1 MLSACVR
8 ALSHCARRCWLSAVR
23 LLPSSVVTMAVV
35 KSCTA
40 VVSRAVCAVRVR
52 LMAATCGKSIC
63 SSGLISSAI
72 FAQKCDKEAGRKS
85 IKKWYAKVGEF
96 DNKAFNDIAAAMYD
110 REDEILNYFVN
121 RSTNA
126 SAESLNAKIKDFRA
140 QLRGV
145 IDKKFFIFRLVKIFG

>member
-1 MLSACVR
+1 M
-8 ALSHCARRCWLSAVR
+8 
-23 LLPSSVVTMAVV
+23 
-35 KSCTA
+35 
-40 VVSRAVCAVRVR
+40 
-52 LMAATCGKSIC
+52 
-63 SSGLISSAI
+63 I
-72 FAQKCDKEAGRKS
+72 FAQRCDKEAGRKS
-85 IKKWYAKVGEF
+85 IQKWYVKVGEF

>member
-1 MLSACVR
+1 MS
-8 ALSHCARRCWLSAVR
+8 
-23 LLPSSVVTMAVV
+23 
-35 KSCTA
+35 
-40 VVSRAVCAVRVR
+40 
-52 LMAATCGKSIC
+52 
-63 SSGLISSAI
+63 
-72 FAQKCDKEAGRKS
+72 FAQKCNKEAGHKS

>member
-1 MLSACVR
+1 M
-8 ALSHCARRCWLSAVR
+8 
-23 LLPSSVVTMAVV
+23 
-35 KSCTA
+35 
-40 VVSRAVCAVRVR
+40 
-52 LMAATCGKSIC
+52 
-63 SSGLISSAI
+63 I

-145 IDKKFFIFRLVKIFG
+145 IDKKFFIFRLSKFSVNPRGYAGDPYIHSNNFLITLISSSLLRSSLYLGL

>member
-1 MLSACVR
+1 MEALPITARSFEKDYHVNGDNFERSYKETISGFKTWEDADHAEDWIIIPENMGTHLSIDETC
-8 ALSHCARRCWLSAVR
+8 LSTGEVYTILSN
-23 LLPSSVVTMAVV
+23 
-35 KSCTA
+35 
-40 VVSRAVCAVRVR
+40 
-52 LMAATCGKSIC
+52 
-63 SSGLISSAI
+63 
-72 FAQKCDKEAGRKS
+72 KEAGRKS

>member
-1 MLSACVR
+1 MRSKYLLMVSPEKWTPSQRER
-8 ALSHCARRCWLSAVR
+8 AEILFELY
-23 LLPSSVVTMAVV
+23 PDIE
-35 KSCTA
+35 TA
-40 VVSRAVCAVRVR
+40 YSLTHSLR
-52 LMAATCGKSIC
+52 M
-63 SSGLISSAI
+63 I

-145 IDKKFFIFRLVKIFG
+145 IDKKFFILRLVKIFG

>member
-1 MLSACVR
+1 M
-8 ALSHCARRCWLSAVR
+8 
-23 LLPSSVVTMAVV
+23 
-35 KSCTA
+35 
-40 VVSRAVCAVRVR
+40 
-52 LMAATCGKSIC
+52 
-63 SSGLISSAI
+63 I

-85 IKKWYAKVGEF
+85 IKKWYDKVGEF
-96 DNKAFNDIAAAMYD
+96 DNKAFNDIATAMYN

>member
-1 MLSACVR
+1 MEGTEVLDCR
-8 ALSHCARRCWLSAVR
+8 AFSIKTKTER
-23 LLPSSVVTMAVV
+23 LWN
-35 KSCTA
+35 
-40 VVSRAVCAVRVR
+40 
-52 LMAATCGKSIC
+52 
-63 SSGLISSAI
+63 
-72 FAQKCDKEAGRKS
+72 KCDKEAGRRS

>member
-1 MLSACVR
+1 MSQHPLSCSHPARILRVHKASCPVNPYSWNLSATTG
-8 ALSHCARRCWLSAVR
+8 LWLTN
-23 LLPSSVVTMAVV
+23 LSSVEC
-35 KSCTA
+35 SCDGHA
-40 VVSRAVCAVRVR
+40 CN
-52 LMAATCGKSIC
+52 
-63 SSGLISSAI
+63 
-72 FAQKCDKEAGRKS
+72 KEAGRKS

>member
-1 MLSACVR
+1 MEWFELTNVEVKPKEKTATQDTESDESPVNVIQ
-8 ALSHCARRCWLSAVR
+8 LY
-23 LLPSSVVTMAVV
+23 PDIEMAY
-35 KSCTA
+35 SLTH
-40 VVSRAVCAVRVR
+40 SLR
-52 LMAATCGKSIC
+52 M
-63 SSGLISSAI
+63 I

-110 REDEILNYFVN
+110 REDEILNYFLN

>member
-1 MLSACVR
+1 MVTS
-8 ALSHCARRCWLSAVR
+8 R
-23 LLPSSVVTMAVV
+23 LRHAANASVLWVSFPHRG
-35 KSCTA
+35 SCT
-40 VVSRAVCAVRVR
+40 
-52 LMAATCGKSIC
+52 
-63 SSGLISSAI
+63 
-72 FAQKCDKEAGRKS
+72 
-85 IKKWYAKVGEF
+85 
-96 DNKAFNDIAAAMYD
+96 FNDIAAAMYD